1 VILFTL
7 AGFAVSH
14 FFAVESAL
22 ALGLIVGLI
31 VAPLVPPKGA
41 CEIPQRKTESDGEP

>member
-1 VILFTL
+1 MILFTL

-22 ALGLIVGLI
+22 AVGLIVGLV
-31 VAPLVPPKGA
+31 VAPLVPAKGA
-41 CEIPQRKTESDGEP
+41 CEIPRRGPDPEGD